1 MIEGYPYEDP
11 KNLPKAEQ
19 IALKYKKKIQQQ
31 AAEEQ
36 KTGYD
41 PTMTPSSIADV
52 GQSAEEARFRVSLNE
67 YTKKQE
73 ELRQLERAER
83 KGLSDSLGAMN
94 RFIQNPNESKP
105 QQRNYGPM
113 GNLGR
118 YIQKPEVS
126 EKQQI
131 QQEVRQLE
139 TKMLDRLYQFWD
151 SKAGDRP
158 EAYTAENAQEYLK
171 RIEMLSNAGMGF
183 DYLPALR
190 DEAKEVLNLGHPV
203 GTLGNGSAL
212 WNFPPYQDAVNRG
225 DREMANRWSAAY
237 TGWMPGH
244 IQTSMR

>member
-11 KNLPKAEQ
+11 KNLPRAEQ

-41 PTMTPSSIADV
+41 PTITPSSIAEV
-52 GQSAEEARFRVSLNE
+52 CQSAEKARFRVSLNE

-94 RFIQNPNESKP
+94 RFIQNPNENKP

-113 GNLGR
+113 GNLER
-118 YIQKPEVS
+118 YIQKPGVS

-151 SKAGDRP
+151 SKAGARP

-171 RIEMLSNAGMGF
+171 RIEML
-183 DYLPALR
+183 
-190 DEAKEVLNLGHPV
+190 
-203 GTLGNGSAL
+203 
-212 WNFPPYQDAVNRG
+212 
-225 DREMANRWSAAY
+225 
-237 TGWMPGH
+237 
-244 IQTSMR
+244 